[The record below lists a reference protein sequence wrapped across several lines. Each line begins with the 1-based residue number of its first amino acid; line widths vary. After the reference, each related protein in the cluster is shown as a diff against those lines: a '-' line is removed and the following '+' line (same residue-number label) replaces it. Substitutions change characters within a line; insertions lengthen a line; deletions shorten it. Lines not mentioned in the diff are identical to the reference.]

1 MGRVTGSSTPTS
13 KLKIALVEAQDLA
26 AARSWELPPNNYSNR
41 ASSLT
46 PSTVSFLSQIGAW
59 PHVDPSRIQ
68 SYHHM
73 RVWDGLDSSASISF
87 DSSSSEYPLAHMIEN
102 ANLTRALL
110 ERIAALRPIS
120 LYDKTSVASIE
131 LGPPPTSIS
140 TINTL
145 NLFNYPH
152 LTLSSGHTLAA
163 RLLVGAD
170 GQNSSVR
177 KFAGTPS
184 RGWDYDRHGVVG
196 TLKLAPQ
203 ETHHDTATATA
214 YQRFLP
220 SGPIALLPLPNDYAT
235 LVWTTT
241 PTQAAHLKSLSP
253 SDLTAMINAAFR
265 LEPVDINYMFTIPSG
280 QVSELSWRESITAPN
295 NPIDI
300 PLPPQIQSIQPHS
313 IASFPLRFRH
323 ADTYIS
329 SRIALVGDAAHTIH
343 PLAGQGLN
351 MGFGDANALA
361 DAIQDCV
368 RHGGD
373 IGVES
378 NLEGYQSKVY
388 AANARMLGVVDKLH
402 WLYRME
408 GWVGVQLRGLGLKG
422 VDRLGALK
430 GFLMKAAGA

>member
-1 MGRVTGSSTPTS
+1 MYTGSSASTS
-13 KLKIALVEAQDLA
+13 KLKIALIEAQDLA
-26 AARSWELPPNNYSNR
+26 ASRNWEFPANIYSNR

-46 PSTVSFLSQIGAW
+46 PSTVGFLSHIGAW
-59 PHVDPSRIQ
+59 PHVDSSRVQ

-73 RVWDGLDSSASISF
+73 RVWDGLNSSARISF
-87 DSSSSEYPLAHMIEN
+87 DNSLSESPIAHMIEN

-110 ERIAALRPIS
+110 ERIADLHPIS
-120 LYDKTSVASIE
+120 IYDRTSVASIE
-131 LGPPPTSIS
+131 LGPPPSSLS
-140 TINTL
+140 TINSL
-145 NLFNYPH
+145 NLFTYPH

-170 GQNSSVR
+170 GLNSSVR
-177 KFAGTPS
+177 NFAGIPS
-184 RGWDYDRHGVVG
+184 RGWDYDRQGVVA
-196 TLKLAPQ
+196 TLKLGLR
-203 ETHHDTATATA
+203 ETHQNAATATA

-220 SGPIALLPLPNDYAT
+220 SGPIALLPLPNGYAT

-253 SDLTAMINAAFR
+253 QDLSAMINAAFR
-265 LEPVDINYMFTIPSG
+265 LEPVDISYMFTIPTG
-280 QVSELSWRESITAPN
+280 QVSELSWRESVTTPN
-295 NPIDI
+295 PLDI
-300 PLPPQIQSIQPHS
+300 LLPPQVQSIQPGS

-351 MGFGDANALA
+351 MGLGDARALA
-361 DAIQDCV
+361 DTIQDCA

-378 NLEGYQSKVY
+378 NLEEYQSKVY

-402 WLYRME
+402 WIYRME
-408 GWVGVQLRGLGLKG
+408 GWVGVQLRGWGLKG
-422 VDRLGALK
+422 VDRLGGLK
-430 GFLMKAAGA
+430 EFLMKAAGA

>member
-1 MGRVTGSSTPTS
+1 
-13 KLKIALVEAQDLA
+13 
-26 AARSWELPPNNYSNR
+26 
-41 ASSLT
+41 
-46 PSTVSFLSQIGAW
+46 
-59 PHVDPSRIQ
+59 
-68 SYHHM
+68 M

-87 DSSSSEYPLAHMIEN
+87 DKSSSESPIAHMIEN

-110 ERIAALRPIS
+110 EFIAALHPIS

-131 LGPPPTSIS
+131 LGPPPSSIS
-140 TINTL
+140 TNINTL
-145 NLFNYPH
+145 NLSTYPH

-163 RLLVGAD
+163 RLLIGAD
-170 GQNSSVR
+170 GLNSSVR
-177 KFAGTPS
+177 KFAGISS
-184 RGWDYDRHGVVG
+184 RGWDYDRHGLVG

-203 ETHHDTATATA
+203 ENYHHDTKTAMA

-241 PTQAAHLKSLSP
+241 PTQAAHLKSLP
-253 SDLTAMINAAFR
+253 PLDLIAMINAAFR

-280 QVSELSWRESITAPN
+280 QVLELAWRESVTSLHPL
-295 NPIDI
+295 DI

-313 IASFPLRFRH
+313 VASFPLRFRH

-351 MGFGDANALA
+351 MGLGDASALVNT
-361 DAIQDCV
+361 IQDCV

-373 IGVES
+373 IGVEC
-378 NLEGYQSKVY
+378 NLEGYQSRAY
-388 AANARMLGVVDKLH
+388 AANARMLDVVDKLH

-422 VDRLGALK
+422 VDRLGGLK